1 MRQNLGFV
9 LKKQDRENHDPN
21 SIVDYYEVS
30 LAMSLID
37 VVLSELLRGAK
48 LYFQW
53 FAYHSVYNAFFPKLE
68 G

>member
-37 VVLSELLRGAK
+37 VVLSELKRR
-48 LYFQW
+48 
-53 FAYHSVYNAFFPKLE
+53 FAGN
-68 G
+68 

>member
-37 VVLSELLRGAK
+37 VVLSELKRRFEGSQTLLSVVCISLRI
-48 LYFQW
+48 
-53 FAYHSVYNAFFPKLE
+53 
-68 G
+68 